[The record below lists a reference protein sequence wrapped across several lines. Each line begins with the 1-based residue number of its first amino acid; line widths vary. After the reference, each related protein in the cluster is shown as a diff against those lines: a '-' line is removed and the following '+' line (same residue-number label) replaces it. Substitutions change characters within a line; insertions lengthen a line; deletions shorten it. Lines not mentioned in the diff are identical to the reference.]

1 MCSPR
6 CELAVIAGPGE
17 NSVEKGEEGVRLA
30 EIGDLLQRAAKSKG
44 EILTM
49 EANVFKK
56 QYESA
61 VLQLVWTVSVL
72 S

>member
-1 MCSPR
+1 MKKER
-6 CELAVIAGPGE
+6 RGE
-17 NSVEKGEEGVRLA
+17 RVRLA